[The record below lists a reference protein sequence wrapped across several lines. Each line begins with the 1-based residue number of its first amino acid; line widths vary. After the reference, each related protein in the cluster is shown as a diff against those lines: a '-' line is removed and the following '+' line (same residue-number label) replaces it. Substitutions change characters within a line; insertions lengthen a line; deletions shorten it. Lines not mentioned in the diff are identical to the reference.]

1 MLCERGDASVAG
13 AGSNSMNVGK
23 AGPVAMG
30 IVGCGRISK
39 SHLEAVAALAD
50 FGRIAAIT
58 DIDANKAAQVART
71 YSANA
76 VQSFEAMLERPDI
89 DAVLLCTPNDQHA
102 QQSIA
107 AMRAGKHVLVEKPM
121 AETAAD
127 ARRMAEVA
135 RATGKVLAVGQTFR
149 HCDAVR
155 YIQDHWQDF
164 GKLLAIEVSQC
175 VFWDGPQ
182 APWWATR
189 SPDEGVILSLFA
201 PHSLDFVQ
209 MCMRDAPLRVHA
221 EVARHQDRWR
231 GEDEAM
237 ILLGYADR
245 RMASVHI
252 SYNQRHLVDRKLLS
266 FDRGVLRL
274 EDGLSLF
281 WNDAPIVTADD
292 AGSPDLRRMGAR
304 SLSGYFHLQFAE
316 FAKAVRGE
324 VHRSVLPDEGVQ
336 LIELIDRVKL
346 AARDS
351 RESVL

>member
-1 MLCERGDASVAG
+1 MADS
-13 AGSNSMNVGK
+13 GSR
-23 AGPVAMG
+23 PLAMG

-39 SHLEAVAALAD
+39 SHLEAVAALPEY
-50 FGRIAAIT
+50 GRIAAIT
-58 DIDANKAAQVART
+58 DVNADLATEVARK
-71 YSANA
+71 YSAA
-76 VQSFEAMLERPDI
+76 YVASYEQMLARPDI
-89 DAVLLCTPNDQHA
+89 DAVLLCTPNNLHA
-102 QQSIA
+102 EQSIA
-107 AMRAGKHVLVEKPM
+107 AMQAGKHVLVEKPM

-127 ARRMAEVA
+127 ARRMADVA
-135 RATGKVLAVGQTFR
+135 RRTGKVLAIGQTFR

-164 GKLLAIEVSQC
+164 GKLLALEVSQC

-189 SPDEGVILSLFA
+189 TPNEGVILSLFA

-209 MCMRDAPLRVHA
+209 MCMRDPPLRVHVEA
-221 EVARHQDRWR
+221 ARHQDRWL

-237 ILLGYADR
+237 MLLGYSGR

-252 SYNQRHLVDRKLLS
+252 SYNQRQIVDRKLLS

-281 WNDAPIVTADD
+281 WNDAPVVVAPD
-292 AGSPDLRRMGAR
+292 AGSPGLRRMGAR
-304 SLSGYFHLQFAE
+304 SLSGYFHVQFAE

-324 VHRSVLPDEGVQ
+324 PHRSVLPEEGAQ
-336 LIELIDRVKL
+336 LIELIDEVKL
-346 AARDS
+346 AARGSRDS
-351 RESVL
+351 VV